1 MTKKITEWK
10 DSFCLYNN
18 WSNTYLETKVKAIV
32 IGNKDYKEKDMLVTL
47 FTLEEGITT
56 VTFKGVKNSNAKLK
70 SVKEIFSF
78 GDFIY
83 IKGKTNVVI
92 SADIINSFYDITKNL
107 GNFYTACNILKI
119 IKTVLPEGE
128 TSPSLFVDT
137 LKALNLLSENN
148 IDSLYVINKFLIRVF
163 EGFGY
168 KFNLNKCSTCGCEF
182 ISHRFMNLRYGDIT
196 CYNCRVGE
204 VEEISPATYQALR
217 ILSQTDYSS
226 LSTLKLSKN
235 ILNDVFTILHKNY
248 IFRFNQRLDT

>member
-1 MTKKITEWK
+1 MEHT
-10 DSFCLYNN
+10 N
-18 WSNTYLETKVKAIV
+18 LETKVKAIV
-32 IGNKDYKEKDMLVTL
+32 IDSRDYKEKDMLVTL
-47 FTLEEGITT
+47 FTLEEGIIT
-56 VTFKGVKNSNAKLK
+56 VTFKGVKNTNAKLK
-70 SVKEIFSF
+70 SAKELFSF

-83 IKGKTNVVI
+83 VKGKINVVI

-107 GNFYTACNILKI
+107 NNFYTACNILKI
-119 IKTVLPEGE
+119 IKTVLPQGE
-128 TSPSLFVDT
+128 ISSSLFVDT
-137 LKALNLLSENN
+137 LKALNLLAENK
-148 IDSLYVINKFLIRVF
+148 IDSLYVINKYLIRIF

-168 KFNLNKCSTCGCEF
+168 RFNLNKCSTCGCEF

-235 ILNDVFTILHKNY
+235 ILQDTFAILHKNY
-248 IFRFNQRLDT
+248 MFRFNQKLDM